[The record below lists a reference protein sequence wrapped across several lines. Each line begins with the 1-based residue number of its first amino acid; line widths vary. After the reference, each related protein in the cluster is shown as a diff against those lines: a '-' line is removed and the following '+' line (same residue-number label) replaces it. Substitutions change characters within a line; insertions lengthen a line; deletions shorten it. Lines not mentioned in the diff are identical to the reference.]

1 MVVPACKNSSHNLPR
16 ASSTEETRDS
26 PSALP
31 VSLNAIDP
39 GPVRIR
45 ERLSGEVWLTT
56 LKVGR
61 FMTSD
66 AKRYEGHQEVNTPVM
81 AAPQLSEQVEG
92 SARPTLS
99 AGYIPIRGNASAP
112 AGQSTDSQT
121 VEAFESLERD
131 LADLASAC
139 SGLAAVE
146 TVLSDVIDSQTL
158 ITGTASAEQQ
168 AADSDAAAALLD
180 SLSPLQASDLDSRSV
195 DDAAMSP
202 SIQPV
207 SHFSQEEQSIMNAQA
222 QPSTTDTSNAR
233 PSVES
238 AVSVRQAA
246 ALETDGVLHDV
257 QSTLDSLAGMAHGLS
272 QQKLE
277 IVKMREALE
286 ERRLATLERERQLVE
301 REERLGQLEQ
311 RLQEEKQGIERVAE
325 HNAAV
330 LAERSTALQALAE
343 TVDSRDRATTKRAEV
358 LSQEQQNIDRQ
369 LNQLRA
375 RVQELD
381 EREAGLQRQG
391 SELADRFKQLLDAK
405 ERFGA
410 IVKGFNETVR
420 FNTTYSAI
428 SKTVGTGAEEA

>member
-1 MVVPACKNSSHNLPR
+1 M
-16 ASSTEETRDS
+16 
-26 PSALP
+26 SA
-31 VSLNAIDP
+31 
-39 GPVRIR
+39 
-45 ERLSGEVWLTT
+45 
-56 LKVGR
+56 
-61 FMTSD
+61 
-66 AKRYEGHQEVNTPVM
+66 M
-81 AAPQLSEQVEG
+81 AAPQLSEQETVLLTSTIEDNLSGLLIPPFAKVEG
-92 SARPTLS
+92 DASPASS
-99 AGYIPIRGNASAP
+99 AGYIPIQGVASVP
-112 AGQSTDSQT
+112 AGQRPDSQT
-121 VEAFESLERD
+121 VEAFETLERD

-139 SGLAAVE
+139 SGLTAADQPSSDSEPAASLLDALLPPSQE
-146 TVLSDVIDSQTL
+146 TRFDCHSDADAATSSSQT
-158 ITGTASAEQQ
+158 I
-168 AADSDAAAALLD
+168 
-180 SLSPLQASDLDSRSV
+180 
-195 DDAAMSP
+195 
-202 SIQPV
+202 
-207 SHFSQEEQSIMNAQA
+207 SHFSHEESPTMNAQA
-222 QPSTTDTSNAR
+222 QPVSTDAANTRA
-233 PSVES
+233 SVES
-238 AVSVRQAA
+238 AVSLRQSS

-277 IVKMREALE
+277 VVKMREALE
-286 ERRLATLERERQLVE
+286 ERRLATLERERQLAE

-343 TVDSRDRATTKRAEV
+343 TVDSRDRATNKRAEV
-358 LSQEQQNIDRQ
+358 LSQEQQSIDRQ

-381 EREAGLQRQG
+381 DREAGLQRQG